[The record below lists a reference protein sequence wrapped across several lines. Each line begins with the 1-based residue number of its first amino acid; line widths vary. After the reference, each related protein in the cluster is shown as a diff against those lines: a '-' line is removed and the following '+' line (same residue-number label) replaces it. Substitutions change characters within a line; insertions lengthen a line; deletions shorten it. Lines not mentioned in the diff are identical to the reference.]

1 MGGVSA
7 MPVRVLRAK
16 VEGEEEEEERKKP
29 AACSSM
35 IYTTINLGDP
45 IKGLNLKCERVGR
58 GG

>member
-16 VEGEEEEEERKKP
+16 VDGEEEERKKP
-29 AACSSM
+29 ACSSM

-45 IKGLNLKCERVGR
+45 IKGLNLKCERVGS